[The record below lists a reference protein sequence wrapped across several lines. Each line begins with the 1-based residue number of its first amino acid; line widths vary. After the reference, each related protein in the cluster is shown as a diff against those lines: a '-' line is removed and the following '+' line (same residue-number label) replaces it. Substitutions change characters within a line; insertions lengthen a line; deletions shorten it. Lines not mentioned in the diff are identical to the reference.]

1 MSISP
6 KPLMPGVSIMYPP
19 SIGYIVENV
28 VVWRPL
34 PWESDML
41 PVRTS
46 APGSSEPISVDLP
59 TPELPATSVVRPAS
73 SARTLSTPS
82 PVEPESRSTSYPARR
97 YVRQKSCSS
106 SRCPSSRSAFERSI
120 VTGTL

>member
-59 TPELPATSVVRPAS
+59 TPELPATSVVRPAT
-73 SARTLSTPS
+73 SARTVPS
-82 PVEPESRSTSYPARR
+82 PVPSSVERSTTR
-97 YVRQKSCSS
+97 
-106 SRCPSSRSAFERSI
+106 
-120 VTGTL
+120 